1 MSDQSGDRG
10 TTAPG
15 SAGAD
20 RLRRRLVALM
30 DDGGRRGLGPAV
42 LTLLSR
48 VYGGAMALRADCYAR
63 RLLVRPRRLP
73 ATVICVGNLAAGGT
87 GKTPMA
93 VWLARRLQRRG
104 LRVAVVSRGYGGRA
118 EKRGGVVSDGR
129 CLRMD
134 AAAGGD
140 EPVLM
145 ARSLPGV
152 PVVVGADR
160 YRAGMLA
167 IRRLDAAVLVLDDA
181 FQHLAL
187 ERDFNL
193 VLMDAARPFGNGRIL
208 PRGTLREPLSALGR
222 AHAVVLTRADG
233 LNEALV
239 SRRVAAV
246 AKRAA
251 PAPVFTAAHDSR
263 PCGLVPVGRREI
275 TPGGRTADA
284 KGLRALA
291 FSGIARNDCFFQ
303 GLVGAGYR
311 LSGRLAFAD
320 HHRYADQ
327 DRTMIS
333 ETARRLGAELL
344 VTTEKD
350 YVRFA
355 GRFAW
360 PLPLLVMGVEMRL
373 LAGEDRLL
381 RLLDDCL
388 ASSAP
393 AHGGV

>member
-1 MSDQSGDRG
+1 MSDRKADRE
-10 TTAPG
+10 TAAPPHTG
-15 SAGAD
+15 VD
-20 RLRRRLVALM
+20 RLRRRFVALM
-30 DDGGRRGLGPAV
+30 NEGSRRGAASVV
-42 LTLLSR
+42 LTLFSH
-48 VYGGAMALRADCYAR
+48 VYGGVMALRADCYAR
-63 RLLVRPRRLP
+63 QRLVKSRCLP
-73 ATVICVGNLAAGGT
+73 AAVICVGNLTTGGT

-118 EKRGGVVSDGR
+118 EKHGGVVSDGR
-129 CLRMD
+129 RVRMGA
-134 AAAGGD
+134 AAAGD
-140 EPVLM
+140 EPYLM

-167 IRRLDAAVLVLDDA
+167 VRLGAAVLVLDDA

-193 VLMDAARPFGNGRIL
+193 VLMDAARPFGNGRLL

-233 LNEALV
+233 LDAAVL
-239 SRRVAAV
+239 SRRIATVAQ
-246 AKRAA
+246 RAA
-251 PAPVFTAAHDSR
+251 PAPVFTAAHASR
-263 PCGLVPVGRREI
+263 VCGVVPVGRREI
-275 TPGGRTADA
+275 TPGRSTTGLAR
-284 KGLRALA
+284 LRALA
-291 FSGIARNDCFFQ
+291 FSGIAHNDRFFQ
-303 GLVGAGYR
+303 GLSGAGYR
-311 LSGRLAFAD
+311 LAGRMAFAD
-320 HHRYADQ
+320 HHRYAEP
-327 DRTMIS
+327 DRTALS
-333 ETARRLGAELL
+333 EAARRLGAELL

-373 LAGEDRLL
+373 LTGEARLL
-381 RLLDDCL
+381 QLLDECL
-388 ASSAP
+388 GRS
-393 AHGGV
+393 GV